1 MPEVIA
7 AAAASGPPIVPELP
21 LPDTDALAH
30 SARVVARI
38 RDEIV
43 AAGGWID
50 FARYMELALYAPGL
64 GYYAAGATKLGP
76 AGDFTTAPE
85 MTPLFGQSLA
95 VQIAAILAVTAR
107 REIVELGAG
116 NGRLA
121 ADLLSALAARD
132 ALPSRYAILEPS
144 PDLRERQRATIA
156 RDAAPHLA
164 RVSWLDT
171 LPAAIDGAVVANEVL
186 DAIPVH
192 LVVRRA
198 GAWRERG
205 VTWRPGTG
213 NADPG
218 FAWGERDCN
227 TRLAELAAA
236 RVPDVDDYLGEVNPA
251 AEALVEDIGRRM
263 TGGAALFVDY
273 GFPRAEYYHP
283 QRAAGTLM
291 GHYRHRAHADPFL
304 WPGLSDLTAH
314 VDFSAMAA
322 AGVRSGLEVA
332 GYTSQAAFLLGCGI
346 LDALAAVGPAD
357 GVNYMRAAAP
367 VQQLL
372 SPAEMGEL
380 FKVLA
385 LAKSAGIAW
394 PGFALGDR
402 GHRL

>member
-1 MPEVIA
+1 V
-7 AAAASGPPIVPELP
+7 SLLP
-21 LPDTDALAH
+21 LPDPDALAH

-38 RDEIV
+38 RGEIA

-64 GYYAAGATKLGP
+64 GYYAAGAAKLGP

-85 MTPLFGQSLA
+85 MTPLFGQALA
-95 VQIAAILAVTAR
+95 VQVAAILDVTAQ
-107 REIVELGAG
+107 REVIELGAG
-116 NGRLA
+116 SGRLA
-121 ADLLSALAARD
+121 ADLLNALAARD

-164 RVSWLDT
+164 RVGWLEA
-171 LPAAIDGAVVANEVL
+171 LPDAIDGAVVANEVL

-198 GAWRERG
+198 GTLRERG
-205 VTWRPGTG
+205 VAWSPVADPT
-213 NADPG
+213 DPG
-218 FAWGERDCN
+218 FSWVERDCV
-227 TRLAELAAA
+227 RWLGALADA
-236 RVPDVDDYLGEVNPA
+236 RFPHVDDYLGELNPA
-251 AEALVEDIGRRM
+251 AEALVEDVGRRM

-273 GFPRAEYYHP
+273 GFPQAEHYHP
-283 QRAAGTLM
+283 QRASGTLM

-314 VDFSAMAA
+314 VDFSAIAD
-322 AGVRSGLEVA
+322 AGARGGLRLA
-332 GYTSQAAFLLGCGI
+332 GYTSQAGFLLGCGI
-346 LDALAAVGPAD
+346 LDALSAVGPAD
-357 GVNYMRAAAP
+357 SGAYLRAAAP
-367 VQQLL
+367 VQKLL

-385 LAKSAGIAW
+385 LAKSEGIAW

-402 GHRL
+402 SHRL